1 MAVPKKK
8 TSGARRDS
16 RRSSN
21 SKMSLPGLVQ
31 CPKCKELVLAHH
43 VCKTCGSY
51 DGKEVIKTETETA
64 KK

>member
-21 SKMSLPGLVQ
+21 SKLTAPGLVQ

-43 VCKTCGSY
+43 VCKACGSY
-51 DGKEVIKTETETA
+51 DGKEVIKTGNETA

>member
-1 MAVPKKK
+1 
-8 TSGARRDS
+8 
-16 RRSSN
+16 
-21 SKMSLPGLVQ
+21 MSAPVMVQ

-43 VCKTCGSY
+43 VCKACGSY